1 MIRDLLSFFN
11 LTQMPFT
18 KEILSSA
25 LLTLPSV
32 EKAIESLKM
41 LIEIKGIGMV
51 FGKSGAGKSS
61 LIRILLEGLNQ
72 GLYYPVYLCHT
83 SISLTEFYS
92 HLSTVLGLEPTGRRA
107 AMFRNIQNRILTL
120 NKTNRTHPIL
130 IIDEAHM
137 LRNEI
142 LAEIRLLLNFEIDS
156 FKGLTVI
163 LCGQE
168 FLKAKL
174 GLSILE
180 PLANSI
186 TISVFTDG
194 LPEDE
199 TYSYIEKRLHDSG
212 NGNPIFTKNALKMIY
227 QASGGIFRVIGKVAE
242 ASLIKAF
249 QMKSNQV
256 EAEHVK
262 MCLAR

>member
-11 LTQMPFT
+11 LSQMPFT
-18 KEILSSA
+18 KEVPSA
-25 LLTLPSV
+25 SLLTLPSV
-32 EKAIESLKM
+32 EKAIDSLRM

-51 FGKSGAGKSS
+51 FGKSGTGKSS
-61 LIRILLEGLNQ
+61 LIRILLEGLNE
-72 GLYYPVYLCHT
+72 GLYYPAYLCHT

-92 HLSTVLGLEPTGRRA
+92 HLSTVFGLEPAGRRA
-107 AMFRNIQNRILTL
+107 AMFRNLQTRIIAL
-120 NKTNRTHPIL
+120 NKTNRMHPVL
-130 IIDEAHM
+130 IIDEAHL

-142 LAEIRLLLNFEIDS
+142 LAEIRLLMNFEIDS

-163 LCGQE
+163 LCGQDI
-168 FLKAKL
+168 LKAKL

-186 TISVFTDG
+186 TISVVTKG
-194 LPEDE
+194 LSEDE
-199 TYSYIEKRLHDSG
+199 TYSYIEKRMIDCG
-212 NGNPIFTKNALKMIY
+212 NGNSVFTKNALKMIH
-227 QASGGIFRVIGKVAE
+227 QASGGIFRVIGKIAE
-242 ASLIKAF
+242 AALIKTF
-249 QMKSNQV
+249 QLNSNQV